1 MYNNRYDIEGCGN
14 TDTNKDKLYCE
25 NFNEGYEQ
33 FKDVLKEMVNENHSS
48 TFYKFSDGEFLFMQ
62 GIENGGSTS
71 ARCRDTNIGA
81 TKLDLSPFREG
92 VVKND
97 FYMVESYQGAH
108 AYWNNTFPNKQFNV
122 AAEWV
127 YGLVANKWFFKEF
140 KGKIGLI
147 GAKEKLELIQELL
160 EYEEYR
166 NYLGIDKFEDYIQV
180 PQRYACDDIK
190 STEKLIEEQLKNAKS
205 KIFLEGIGHAK
216 QALLWKMKQFHPAV
230 YITVGSGICA
240 LAGVQDC
247 IGRPYFANWKNYRIK
262 GYDYSKIDIW
272 KESGTEDI
280 IWLDKK
286 LG

>member
-1 MYNNRYDIEGCGN
+1 MYNNRYDILGCGN
-14 TDTNKDKLYCE
+14 TDVNADKLYCD
-25 NFNEGYEQ
+25 NFHDGYEH
-33 FKDVLKEMVNENHSS
+33 FKSVIQEMVETSQS
-48 TFYKFSDGEFLFMQ
+48 ATFYKFSDGEFLFMQ

-71 ARCRDTNIGA
+71 PGCRDTNIGA
-81 TKLDLSPFREG
+81 TKLELAPFREG

-108 AYWNNTFPNKQFNV
+108 AYWNNTFKDRPFNA

-127 YGLVANKWFFKEF
+127 YGLVANRWFFKKF
-140 KGKIGLI
+140 KGQIGLI

-160 EYEEYR
+160 EYKEYR
-166 NYLGIDKFEDYIQV
+166 DYLGIDKFEDYICV

-190 STEKLIEEQLKNAKS
+190 STGKLVEEQLRNAKS

-247 IGRPYFANWKNYRIK
+247 IGRPYFADWKNFRIE

-272 KESGTEDI
+272 KESGLEDI
-280 IWLDKK
+280 IWLNKNK
-286 LG
+286 